1 MINIRKY
8 NTFEIGIEKPMSCTI
23 FILLGYYEISL
34 KSKWFKKLPK
44 FYMYYNETEKFNRGV
59 Y

>member
-1 MINIRKY
+1 MINMRKY
-8 NTFEIGIEKPMSCTI
+8 NTFEIGIEKPMSSTI

-34 KSKWFKKLPK
+34 KSKWFKKLPN
-44 FYMYYNETEKFNRGV
+44 FYIYYNENEKFNRGV